1 MKLRTKHTWCRR
13 TWRAAHLVSGSTSRT
28 SAGVGSAKV
37 GGEEGHDVERAEQA
51 DDGVGGREGR
61 GAVAPDDHVG
71 PLRRRD
77 GHRRGG
83 ERRRPMRRRGVG
95 GRRVLVLLARGGG
108 DVAPFVGEVRSWA
121 PAIPFRSW
129 LPRSKNV
136 IQKRGGAG
144 TTGRKRSVGDG
155 AKKN

>member
-51 DDGVGGREGR
+51 DDGGGGREGR

-108 DVAPFVGEVRSWA
+108 DVAPFVGEAR
-121 PAIPFRSW
+121 
-129 LPRSKNV
+129 
-136 IQKRGGAG
+136 QG
-144 TTGRKRSVGDG
+144 TGDLATGSRRRRCRSVRGRGAFVGTGDPVPFV
-155 AKKN
+155 AAAI